1 MVKRICVI
9 GILGFCSVYLLYK
22 NVWFSMAGMLVFVF
36 YGVMDK
42 KSLEEE
48 RRKKIQAKFLDF
60 LMCLEPLLKNS
71 GTFCI
76 AFSEAVSDYKRFHG
90 EDELSFYLDAA
101 VNDFMINISTSDVLI
116 GMAKKMKLE
125 DAYAFAKSMAI
136 CELTGGN
143 AVDVTE
149 RTTELLVGKIR
160 ILCDIGTS
168 LSGKVL
174 EQKIITIMPFM
185 LLGLFAVTAKSYLE
199 PLYNTYE
206 GKIVMTIAGALFLI
220 QWFIGKKITSIKV

>member
-1 MVKRICVI
+1 MVKRICMT

-22 NVWFSMAGMLVFVF
+22 NVWISMVGMLIFVL
-36 YGVMDK
+36 YGVMNK
-42 KSLEEE
+42 KGLEED
-48 RRKKIQAKFLDF
+48 RNKRIQAKFLDF

-71 GTFCI
+71 GTFCM

-90 EDELSFYLDAA
+90 GDELSFYLDAA

-116 GMAKKMKLE
+116 GMAKKMQLE
-125 DAYAFAKSMAI
+125 DAYAFAKSMTI

-143 AVDVTE
+143 AVEVTE
-149 RTTELLVGKIR
+149 RTTELLVEKIR
-160 ILCDIGTS
+160 ILCDINTN
-168 LSGKVL
+168 LSGKVF

-199 PLYNTYE
+199 PLYNTFE
-206 GKIVMTIAGALFLI
+206 GKIVMTIAGVLFLG
-220 QWFIGKKITSIKV
+220 QWFIGEKITSIKV